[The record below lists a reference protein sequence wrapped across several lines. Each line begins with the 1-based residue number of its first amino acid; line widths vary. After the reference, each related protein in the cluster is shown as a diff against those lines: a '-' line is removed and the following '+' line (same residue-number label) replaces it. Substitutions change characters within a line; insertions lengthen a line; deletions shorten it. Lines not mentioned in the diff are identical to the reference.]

1 MEQDRTVQSRIEQYG
16 AGQNSM
22 EQDKGV
28 VRCINMNQIEG
39 WKELDVLMEK
49 SKSQIKT
56 VRVRCINMDLN

>member
-1 MEQDRTVQSRIEQYG
+1 
-16 AGQNSM
+16 M